1 MSQCLICQT
10 KYVEGAVTH
19 CSTCGW
25 DLKQYSL
32 TPEGLG
38 AAQQAKVNWAKE
50 IWQQNQQLK
59 QELSK
64 YVSPGE
70 KLVSSLGIDY
80 KKLRNFLAK
89 KQWRDADQETATL
102 MFTAVGRERKS
113 VSDILSIKQLR
124 AFPCE
129 DLSIIDHLWVKY
141 SQGRFGFS
149 VQNKIYKEANNIG
162 GIEVSSSFEGIVGW
176 QIGEYI
182 FNSKDLK
189 YQKLTFNESAPKGHL
204 PAFFIEWKDV
214 TYTQECYEYGDSPQV
229 APWVFMGIKDLLD
242 RCDECKLQS

>member
-129 DLSIIDHLWVKY
+129 DLSIIDHLWVK
-141 SQGRFGFS
+141 
-149 VQNKIYKEANNIG
+149 
-162 GIEVSSSFEGIVGW
+162 
-176 QIGEYI
+176 
-182 FNSKDLK
+182 
-189 YQKLTFNESAPKGHL
+189 
-204 PAFFIEWKDV
+204 
-214 TYTQECYEYGDSPQV
+214 
-229 APWVFMGIKDLLD
+229 
-242 RCDECKLQS
+242 